1 MDRKRKSDCI
11 AIFNEDNPNYKKALP
26 TDFWAEVE
34 DSFFNGIDLPQVS
47 HGNNSAALVV
57 PRVSIYKKPKSP
69 VHEALTTDFWEEVE
83 DSFFNSIDLP
93 QVSHAKN
100 SADLVVPRV
109 SIYKKPKSP
118 VHEAWLGVLDS
129 LGEVN
134 TWGPMKKQYRNAFWS
149 ELHYKDRLLIA
160 SLCYQNGDD
169 MHRTIIFLQT
179 VHQDGQRNTKL
190 REHRIIKMKQ
200 LFKYWNDET
209 HGFERRSKYWAYD
222 THLRCFADLNGKP
235 RKNQQQYVCL

>member
-1 MDRKRKSDCI
+1 MMTYSVHLLHFRILIDFRQTMDQKPKSDCI
-11 AIFNEDNPNYKKALP
+11 AISKEDKPNDKKALP
-26 TDFWAEVE
+26 TDVWAEVE
-34 DSFFNGIDLPQVS
+34 DDFFL
-47 HGNNSAALVV
+47 
-57 PRVSIYKKPKSP
+57 
-69 VHEALTTDFWEEVE
+69 
-83 DSFFNSIDLP
+83 SIDLP
-93 QVSHAKN
+93 QVSHDKN
-100 SADLVVPRV
+100 TAALVIPHV

-134 TWGPMKKQYRNAFWS
+134 TWGPMKKQYRKAFWS

-160 SLCYQNGDD
+160 GFCYQNGDD
-169 MHRTIIFLQT
+169 MVRTIIFLQT
-179 VHQDGQRNTKL
+179 LHQDGQRNTKL
-190 REHRIIKMKQ
+190 RHYRIIKMKQ